1 MAENLQCIP
10 AVVQFVDHA
19 LVGAKRAATVP
30 PGQRLT
36 PHAPASSAPNPRNAM
51 ATTPDLALPPHE
63 RLITVDVLRGFA
75 LFGILYAHMIAWYT
89 AGPLPQDLFQ
99 KFQSIPTGVAFGVNV
114 LFVMGKFFSVFSF
127 LFGLSFTIQINSLA
141 RRGDNVALRFGWRL
155 AVLGLIAIAHHALW
169 RGDILSI
176 YVPLGFLLIFA
187 RHLSNKALL
196 VLGILLVLNL
206 PTKVLELVAL
216 LSTGKVDFIASDYTK
231 ESAAYF
237 EFVKNSGFVDMLLGN
252 LQAFQAKIDYQLTS
266 GRLWITFGFFLLGM
280 LVGRLGWFDNAE
292 ASLQTFKTLWKRSWQ
307 TLLASL
313 VLGLVIGGTALALS
327 IKFEDKGWPY
337 WAAGFVIDIFNAGCT
352 VFYISGIALL
362 MAKPRWASRLAPLAD
377 IGKMALTSY
386 LMQTLFGLLIFYSV
400 GLALF
405 TQTSPAVNVLIC
417 LGIFAFQIAFSRWW
431 LGRFHYGPIEWL
443 WRSAT
448 FFKWQPL
455 VKGRPA
461 GALGAGSQI

>member
-1 MAENLQCIP
+1 MATIP
-10 AVVQFVDHA
+10 
-19 LVGAKRAATVP
+19 RP
-30 PGQRLT
+30 
-36 PHAPASSAPNPRNAM
+36 APAPQ
-51 ATTPDLALPPHE
+51 E
-63 RLITVDVLRGFA
+63 RLLTVDVLRGFA

-89 AGPLPQDLFQ
+89 AGPLPQELFE
-99 KFQSIPTGVAFGVNV
+99 KFQSIPTGIAFAANV
-114 LFVMGKFFSVFSF
+114 LLFMGKFFSVFSF

-155 AVLGLIAIAHHALW
+155 ALLGLIAAVHHMLW

-196 VLGILLVLNL
+196 VLGAVLVMNL
-206 PTKVLELVAL
+206 PTKVLELTAL
-216 LSTGKVDFIASDYTK
+216 LSTGKVDFIASDYIK
-231 ESAAYF
+231 EGAVYY

-252 LQAFQAKIDYQLTS
+252 LQAFGTKIDYQLTS
-266 GRLWITFGFFLLGM
+266 GRLWITLGFFLLGM
-280 LVGRLGWFDNAE
+280 LVGRLGWFDKAE
-292 ASLQTFKTLWKRSWQ
+292 ASLPIFKALWKRSWQ
-307 TLLASL
+307 TLLVCL
-313 VLGLVIGGTALALS
+313 LLGLVIGGTALALS
-327 IKFEDKGWPY
+327 LKVEDKGWPY
-337 WAAGFVIDIFNAGCT
+337 WAAGFVVDFFNAAGT

-362 MAKPRWASRLAPLAD
+362 MARPAWARRLVPLAD

-386 LMQTLFGLLIFYSV
+386 LMQTLFGLLIFYSF

-405 TQTSPAVNVLIC
+405 AKTSPALNVLLC

-455 VKGRPA
+455 VKG
-461 GALGAGSQI
+461 